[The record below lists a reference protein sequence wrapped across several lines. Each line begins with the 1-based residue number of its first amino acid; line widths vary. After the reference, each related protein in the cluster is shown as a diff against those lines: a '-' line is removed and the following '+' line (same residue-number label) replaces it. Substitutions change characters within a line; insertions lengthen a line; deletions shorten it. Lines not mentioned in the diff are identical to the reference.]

1 MDVHPPSPRGGKDD
15 LRSALEL
22 HYPHI
27 LEGLLKAWPSKEDT
41 DGFLNHVLVDD
52 RYNRSGLP
60 EEVFAELMFL
70 SDLNWKRMHFNQDG
84 VQVSPDGFSFGKP
97 F

>member
-1 MDVHPPSPRGGKDD
+1 MDAEYSRVESQTTD

-27 LEGLLKAWPSKEDT
+27 INGLLKAWPNIESADRY
-41 DGFLNHVLVDD
+41 LNSVLVDD
-52 RYNRSGLP
+52 RDSRAGLP
-60 EEVFAELMFL
+60 EEAFAELMFL
-70 SDLNWKRMHFNQDG
+70 SDLNWKRSHFNQDG
-84 VQVSPDGFSFGKP
+84 VQVSADSFSFGGP